1 MTIKSD
7 DPPPV
12 PLADIAVVFSRIGIS
27 SFGGGLVAWIRREA
41 VERNRWVGDREFL
54 SGLALSQ
61 VLPGANMTNL
71 AVYLGLLLRGGLGAV
86 TALVAL
92 LWLPSIFIIFLYEI
106 YERLHGLGALHF
118 VLDGVAAAAIALNIA
133 TGIHAIRRSRSAVTV
148 AVAGAVFLAV
158 GVLHW
163 SMLLVVACLAPV
175 SIVIAWRRRHG

>member
-1 MTIKSD
+1 
-7 DPPPV
+7 
-12 PLADIAVVFSRIGIS
+12 
-27 SFGGGLVAWIRREA
+27 
-41 VERNRWVGDREFL
+41 
-54 SGLALSQ
+54 
-61 VLPGANMTNL
+61 MTNL

-92 LWLPSIFIIFLYEI
+92 LWLPSILIIFLYEI